1 MTHVF
6 RTYRGIS
13 RVEMS
18 IARLRALT
26 QQMGSFFQHMLHYV
40 EMSIARLRALTHF
53 LSYKAYMPRIVRRN
67 EHRPIEGIDTSFLP
81 VHVSKSVQKVPD
93 AVVEM
98 SIARLRAL
106 THLYISI
113 WV

>member
-18 IARLRALT
+18 IARLSALT

-81 VHVSKSVQKVPD
+81 VHVSKSVQK
-93 AVVEM
+93 
-98 SIARLRAL
+98 
-106 THLYISI
+106 
-113 WV
+113 